1 MPVRQPLSA
10 ALAEAIGWLVAH
22 SQDASPEALP
32 PGPRELAELL
42 WLARQLPPTPRRPG
56 GASIGST
63 TTPEPN
69 LPGTPPVSEPGPQR
83 PKPDIPPERPGLP
96 PDPFLPKVFPA
107 AADTAPQDT
116 LLPVMALPTDRDVAR
131 DLEGVLKGRVRR
143 ERPLGDREA
152 LVRALA
158 PLLRRQADPRRQRFA
173 EEATVA
179 LYAQTGLLQPQFEPC
194 GGPAFDEVLLLCDGG
209 VSMRVWRRQAAELR
223 QVLASTQVFAR
234 VRLGELQPGPVRR
247 NESRAER
254 RAAVARLSGAARL
267 LPGSRPLL
275 LVLSDAA
282 GRHWWDGRMFAVL
295 ELWARCCPTAI
306 LQPLPLWHWNRTALA
321 AVERVSVRNGRPA
334 ASNGAY
340 RAEPL
345 PWWQPPLPP
354 GRDLAV
360 PVLPLERD
368 ALGTWSA
375 VVMGQPACASAGVAL
390 LTERLRRQR
399 LRRLL
404 GDRDLAAPSAAPPPS
419 TAEEAEA
426 LWQAFQSMASVE
438 AQQLLRVM
446 ATSPLLT
453 LPVIDLLKAARLP
466 EVDSYLPLAEVLTSG
481 LVVGKQATAAPLPQ
495 ASGRDAQVRRAERLE
510 FEVLAPVAVLLRQ
523 QLSALERRDVISRV
537 SALVERR
544 WNRNRRADEPSF
556 EAMLCDPKVAP
567 PKGMEGVV
575 QFAAV
580 TARLL
585 DTLPGE
591 AARAFA
597 ERIRKGSRLPPGSVW
612 PEAMEFKPLPF
623 ETAAV
628 VDVPPTEGLTITAA
642 WLAQLE
648 LQRILFSTARVTT
661 QISPGRV
668 VERSDGP
675 QMVLK
680 EPGAYAA
687 VTALIGL
694 PDGRLAAGSADGS
707 IRVWDPASSSVNAVL
722 QGHRGA
728 VCALALLPEGSLA
741 SGSGDGTIRLWDLA
755 SGSCLAAFEGHQG
768 WVKALA
774 VLPDGRLASGSDD
787 STIRLWDQA
796 SGSCLAVFE
805 GHQGSVFALAVL
817 PDGRL
822 ASGYGESTI
831 RLWDPASGSCLAVF
845 EGHQGGVMA
854 LAVLPDGHL
863 ASGSNDDTI
872 RLWDPASGS
881 CLAVF
886 EGHQDWVMALAVLP
900 DGRLASGSD
909 DRTIRIWNLASG
921 DCQQILESTSG
932 SVQALGLLADG
943 RLIASAEDGC
953 ILVWEPIAV
962 PLPRPDPVV
971 GFSSQ
976 QASAWGFHEPLQ
988 RDHLPFGAVV
998 ERPDPLALTLVEIPA
1013 GSFLMGS
1020 PPDEP
1025 ERYDDEGPQH
1035 EVTLESFFMSQT
1047 PITQAQWRQVALWKQ
1062 RPGESWGRE
1071 LDPEPSFFQ
1080 PRRNPKASGYDD
1092 GRFSL
1097 LEGESTSDQRP
1108 VDNVSWL
1115 DAIEFCNRLSQRTGR
1130 HYTLPSEAQ
1139 WEYACRAGS
1148 GTPFHFGPIITP
1160 ELANYDG
1167 NYTYA
1172 NGQKGEYRKQ
1182 TTPVGMFP
1190 ANAWGL
1196 NDMHGN
1202 LWEWCQD
1209 HWHDSYEGA
1218 PSNGSAW
1225 ENIPE
1230 RNETPTKK
1238 ERNGDVSDEERRL
1251 LRGGSWYNFPR
1262 SCRSAGR
1269 DHGQPAYASISVG
1282 FRVVCLPQGPSVND

>member
-787 STIRLWDQA
+787 
-796 SGSCLAVFE
+796 
-805 GHQGSVFALAVL
+805 
-817 PDGRL
+817 
-822 ASGYGESTI
+822 
-831 RLWDPASGSCLAVF
+831 
-845 EGHQGGVMA
+845 
-854 LAVLPDGHL
+854 
-863 ASGSNDDTI
+863 
-872 RLWDPASGS
+872 
-881 CLAVF
+881 
-886 EGHQDWVMALAVLP
+886 
-900 DGRLASGSD
+900 
-909 DRTIRIWNLASG
+909 RTIRIWNLASG

>member
-22 SQDASPEALP
+22 SQEASPEALP

-42 WLARQLPPTPRRPG
+42 WLAGQLPPTPRRPG
-56 GASIGST
+56 GASIQPT
-63 TTPEPN
+63 TTPEPS
-69 LPGTPPVSEPGPQR
+69 LPAKPPVSEPGPQR
-83 PKPDIPPERPGLP
+83 PKPDIPPEWPGLP

-247 NESRAER
+247 DESRTER

-267 LPGSRPLL
+267 HPGSRPLL

-466 EVDSYLPLAEVLTSG
+466 EVDSCLPVAEVLTSG

-495 ASGRDAQVRRAERLE
+495 ASGRDAQVRRAEQLE
-510 FEVLAPVAVLLRQ
+510 FEVLALVAVLMRQ

-612 PEAMEFKPLPF
+612 PEAMVFKPLPF

-628 VDVPPTEGLTITAA
+628 VAAPPTEGRTITAA

-648 LQRILFSTARVTT
+648 LQRISFSTARVTT

-668 VERSDGP
+668 VERSDEP

-707 IRVWDPASSSVNAVL
+707 IRVWDPASGSVNAVL

-728 VCALALLPEGSLA
+728 VCALALLPEGRLA

-755 SGSCLAAFEGHQG
+755 SGSCSGVFGEHEHEHEGGVQ
-768 WVKALA
+768 ALA
-774 VLPDGRLASGSDD
+774 VLPDGRLASGSRD
-787 STIRLWDQA
+787 SILQVMESSAGLTSA
-796 SGSCLAVFE
+796 SFRSDCDGLN
-805 GHQGSVFALAVL
+805 ALAVL

-822 ASGYGESTI
+822 ALGCGDGRI
-831 RLWDPASGSCLAVF
+831 RFWDLATGASEELW
-845 EGHQGGVMA
+845 EGHHGGVN
-854 LAVLPDGHL
+854 G
-863 ASGSNDDTI
+863 
-872 RLWDPASGS
+872 
-881 CLAVF
+881 
-886 EGHQDWVMALAVLP
+886 LAVLP
-900 DGRLASGSD
+900 DGRLASGSGD
-909 DRTIRIWNLASG
+909 HTIRLWDASSGVCTDVVQGHQDGIRALLMLANGLLASASSDGTSRIWNLASG
-921 DCQQILESTSG
+921 DCQQILESNSG

-943 RLIASAEDGC
+943 RLIASTEDGR
-953 ILVWEPIAV
+953 IQVWQAIAD
-962 PLPRPDPVV
+962 PLPRPETVV

-976 QASAWGFHEPLQ
+976 EATAWGFHEPLR
-988 RDHLPFGAVV
+988 RDHLPLGAVV

-1035 EVTLESFFMSQT
+1035 EVTLESFFMIQT

-1080 PRRNPKASGYDD
+1080 PRSNQKARGYGD

-1097 LEGESTSDQRP
+1097 QEGETSSDQRP

-1148 GTPFHFGPIITP
+1148 STPFHFGVMITP
-1160 ELANYDG
+1160 ELANYNG
-1167 NYTYA
+1167 SVTYA
-1172 NGQKGEYRKQ
+1172 NGLKGEYRKQ
-1182 TTPVGMFP
+1182 TTPVGMFL

-1196 NDMHGN
+1196 HDMHGN
-1202 LWEWCQD
+1202 VWEWCQD
-1209 HWHDSYEGA
+1209 HWHDSYDEAPFDGRAWLASDGQDPKAEG
-1218 PSNGSAW
+1218 
-1225 ENIPE
+1225 E
-1230 RNETPTKK
+1230 R
-1238 ERNGDVSDEERRL
+1238 GRL
-1251 LRGGSWYNFPR
+1251 LRGGSWCNFPR
-1262 SCRSAGR
+1262 DCRSALRGR
-1269 DHGQPAYASISVG
+1269 FRPDDADGSVG

>member
-69 LPGTPPVSEPGPQR
+69 LPGTPPVSEPGPH
-83 PKPDIPPERPGLP
+83 PERPGLP

-822 ASGYGESTI
+822 ASG
-831 RLWDPASGSCLAVF
+831 
-845 EGHQGGVMA
+845 
-854 LAVLPDGHL
+854 
-863 ASGSNDDTI
+863 
-872 RLWDPASGS
+872 
-881 CLAVF
+881 
-886 EGHQDWVMALAVLP
+886 
-900 DGRLASGSD
+900 SD

-1148 GTPFHFGPIITP
+1148 GTPFHFGPIITL

-1251 LRGGSWYNFPR
+1251 LRGGSWINNPR
-1262 SCRSAGR
+1262 DCRSPPRAH
-1269 DHGQPAYASISVG
+1269 DQPDFASSIVG

>member
-10 ALAEAIGWLVAH
+10 ALADALGWLVAH
-22 SQDASPEALP
+22 SQEASCEALP

-42 WLARQLPPTPRRPG
+42 WLAGQLPPSPRRPV
-56 GASIGST
+56 GAPIRST
-63 TTPEPN
+63 TTPERS
-69 LPGTPPVSEPGPQR
+69 LPRTPPVSERGPQR
-83 PKPDIPPERPGLP
+83 PKPDSPPERPGLP

-107 AADTAPQDT
+107 AADIAPQDT
-116 LLPVMALPTDRDVAR
+116 LLPVMALPSDRDVAR
-131 DLEGVLKGRVRR
+131 DLEGVLKGRVRG

-158 PLLRRQADPRRQRFA
+158 PLLRRQTDPRRQRFA

-179 LYAQTGLLQPQFEPC
+179 LYAQTRLLQPQFEPC

-223 QVLASTQVFAR
+223 QVLASTQVFAQ
-234 VRLGELQPGPVRR
+234 VRMGELQPGPVRR
-247 NESRAER
+247 DETRVER

-275 LVLSDAA
+275 LVLSDVA

-334 ASNGAY
+334 ATNASY

-345 PWWQPPLPP
+345 SWWQPPLPP

-375 VVMGQPACASAGVAL
+375 VVMGQPACASPGVAL

-399 LRRLL
+399 LRWLL

-419 TAEEAEA
+419 TADEAEA

-466 EVDSYLPLAEVLTSG
+466 EVNSCLPIAEVLTSG
-481 LVVGKQATAAPLPQ
+481 LVAGKQGTTTPVRQ
-495 ASGRDAQVRRAERLE
+495 AEQLE

-575 QFAAV
+575 QFASV

-585 DTLPGE
+585 ETLPGE

-612 PEAMEFKPLPF
+612 PEAMEFKSLSF
-623 ETAAV
+623 ETALD
-628 VDVPPTEGLTITAA
+628 VDVPPTAVLSITAA

-648 LQRILFSTARVTT
+648 LQRITYITARVTS
-661 QISPGRV
+661 QFSPGRV

-694 PDGRLAAGSADGS
+694 PDGRFAAGSADGG
-707 IRVWDPASSSVNAVL
+707 IRLWDPASDSVAAVL
-722 QGHRGA
+722 LGHRDGVTA
-728 VCALALLPEGSLA
+728 FSLLPEERLA

-755 SGSCLAAFEGHQG
+755 SGSCSRAFGEDEHESGAQALAVLPDGRLASGSRDSILQVRDSSAGLKSARFRSDCEGLNALAVLPDGRLALGCGDGRIRFWDSATGASEELWEGHHG
-768 WVKALA
+768 GVNALA

-787 STIRLWDQA
+787 HTIRLWDA
-796 SGSCLAVFE
+796 S
-805 GHQGSVFALAVL
+805 
-817 PDGRL
+817 
-822 ASGYGESTI
+822 SGVCT
-831 RLWDPASGSCLAVF
+831 DVV
-845 EGHQGGVMA
+845 Q
-854 LAVLPDGHL
+854 
-863 ASGSNDDTI
+863 
-872 RLWDPASGS
+872 
-881 CLAVF
+881 
-886 EGHQDWVMALAVLP
+886 GHQDGIRALLMLANGL
-900 DGRLASGSD
+900 LASASSD
-909 DRTIRIWNLASG
+909 GTIRIWNLANG
-921 DCQQILESTSG
+921 DCQQILEGNSG
-932 SVQALGLLADG
+932 PVQALGMLADG
-943 RLIASAEDGC
+943 RLIASAEDGR
-953 ILVWEPIAV
+953 ILVWQAIAN

-976 QASAWGFHEPLQ
+976 EATAWAFYEPLQ

-1013 GSFLMGS
+1013 GSFVMGS
-1020 PPDEP
+1020 PPDEA

-1035 EVTLESFFMSQT
+1035 VVTLGSFFISQT
-1047 PITQAQWRQVALWKQ
+1047 PVTQAQWRQVALWQ
-1062 RPGESWGRE
+1062 ERPGERWGRE
-1071 LDPEPSFFQ
+1071 LDLEPSFFQ
-1080 PRRNPKASGYDD
+1080 PRRNREAMGYRDD
-1092 GRFSL
+1092 SFSL
-1097 LEGESTSDQRP
+1097 LEGETSSDQRP

-1115 DAIEFCNRLSQRTGR
+1115 DASEFCNRLSQRTGR

-1139 WEYACRAGS
+1139 WEYACRTGS
-1148 GTPFHFGPIITP
+1148 STPFHFGATLTP
-1160 ELANYDG
+1160 ELANYNG
-1167 NYTYA
+1167 SVTYA
-1172 NGQKGEYRKQ
+1172 NGPKGEYRKQ
-1182 TTPVGMFP
+1182 TTPVRMFL

-1196 NDMHGN
+1196 HDMHGN
-1202 LWEWCQD
+1202 VWEWCQD

-1218 PSNGSAW
+1218 LSNGSAW

-1238 ERNGDVSDEERRL
+1238 DRKDNVSDEDDRL
-1251 LRGGSWYNFPR
+1251 LRGGSWSGAPR
-1262 SCRSAGR
+1262 GCRSAHR
-1269 DHGQPAYASISVG
+1269 NRRRPDVALDYVG
-1282 FRVVCLPQGPSVND
+1282 FRVVCLPQGPSLNA